1 MLSLY
6 LHIPFCAQK
15 CAYCAFTSFPVPPLS
30 KWGAEGGGF
39 FDAYL
44 TELKKEI
51 EFYGNKFPGEE
62 IKTIYIGGGTPNLIW
77 AENIISIINEIKKY
91 FNTESV
97 AEYSFEFNPFPQEE
111 IYSIIKKLNAAYAK
125 ESRVRFSFGIQS
137 LDDEVLKSAGRF
149 TPQRGA
155 KSSFGQIV
163 EFLRWLQQY
172 KQENNVFNFDFI
184 AFGKFNETRSG
195 NLQLRDQGK
204 LQFFENFVQ
213 SWFADS
219 FSLYTLEL
227 SEWSK
232 WHTLK
237 KSDPSLQDRHCE
249 WNEAIWIE
257 NDDLIPEEFQI
268 LKEILLESW
277 YHRYEVSNFAHPS
290 KNSIH
295 NMTYRTMENYL
306 WLGLA
311 SSSFLDKEHSKILSS
326 FLKEGTHE
334 VVEDLKAKDYRLKT
348 KDFFGLRLTN
358 TKNLNDYLAS
368 KRLDESKTIEMNSK
382 DYLIEKFFLNFRTN
396 QWIKDINEFKEILVP
411 NYEKKIENYINQ
423 WFIFGVAPLWKGKR
437 RDLPATHFKLTD
449 SGMDVF
455 NTIITDLMQ
464 EI

>member
-1 MLSLY
+1 
-6 LHIPFCAQK
+6 
-15 CAYCAFTSFPVPPLS
+15 
-30 KWGAEGGGF
+30 
-39 FDAYL
+39 
-44 TELKKEI
+44 
-51 EFYGNKFPGEE
+51 
-62 IKTIYIGGGTPNLIW
+62 
-77 AENIISIINEIKKY
+77 
-91 FNTESV
+91 
-97 AEYSFEFNPFPQEE
+97 
-111 IYSIIKKLNAAYAK
+111 
-125 ESRVRFSFGIQS
+125 
-137 LDDEVLKSAGRF
+137 
-149 TPQRGA
+149 
-155 KSSFGQIV
+155 
-163 EFLRWLQQY
+163 
-172 KQENNVFNFDFI
+172 
-184 AFGKFNETRSG
+184 
-195 NLQLRDQGK
+195 
-204 LQFFENFVQ
+204 
-213 SWFADS
+213 
-219 FSLYTLEL
+219 
-227 SEWSK
+227 
-232 WHTLK
+232 
-237 KSDPSLQDRHCE
+237 
-249 WNEAIWIE
+249 
-257 NDDLIPEEFQI
+257 
-268 LKEILLESW
+268 
-277 YHRYEVSNFAHPS
+277 
-290 KNSIH
+290 
-295 NMTYRTMENYL
+295 MTYRTMENYL